1 MRAFTLTLTFFVL
14 EIFAIINAYYFNLKG
29 ATIDAERFQD
39 RAVEWM
45 LHGKLEF
52 VVNAEFYIQML
63 GIIYTVF
70 GPSEFI
76 ATQFGL
82 LALLFS
88 VLYLD
93 KIVKLLGFNTPIW
106 VYPLYLLWPSIL
118 FRVTTT
124 MREPFIIL
132 TMIAMCYYVLAYRK
146 NEKARDL
153 FWCLFFGFIG
163 FCFHKAYTVLL
174 VFVTVYFAFFVMRI
188 SGNYIQSKVF
198 YLRTL
203 VVFGGLIGITFIV
216 SNYSSVKGL
225 ATFIAVSSGD
235 VEYISNVLDYK
246 SNRDFR
252 TTYGVALDLTSI
264 GGFLLSVPKV
274 FTYYMFSPFPWAVR
288 NTLDA
293 AASIESLFRLVSLVM
308 ALYLVKTHEYF
319 RKYYLPILVL
329 VLALCFIWSAG
340 TSNYGTASRHHIT
353 TNWFFIITVAI
364 FLKTKSASRQL

>member
-1 MRAFTLTLTFFVL
+1 
-14 EIFAIINAYYFNLKG
+14 
-29 ATIDAERFQD
+29 
-39 RAVEWM
+39 
-45 LHGKLEF
+45 
-52 VVNAEFYIQML
+52 
-63 GIIYTVF
+63 
-70 GPSEFI
+70 
-76 ATQFGL
+76 
-82 LALLFS
+82 
-88 VLYLD
+88 
-93 KIVKLLGFNTPIW
+93 
-106 VYPLYLLWPSIL
+106 
-118 FRVTTT
+118 
-124 MREPFIIL
+124 
-132 TMIAMCYYVLAYRK
+132 
-146 NEKARDL
+146 
-153 FWCLFFGFIG
+153 
-163 FCFHKAYTVLL
+163 
-174 VFVTVYFAFFVMRI
+174 MRI

-293 AASIESLFRLVSLVM
+293 AASIESLFRLISLLM
-308 ALYLVKTHEYF
+308 AMYLIKTHEYF